1 MTVYEAKQKDL
12 LVENNELRTS
22 LAHVHRDISKALG
35 LSHHLTSH
43 SAKVPYLLCSKKK
56 NIQHTK
62 KRVKYIIGII
72 NLLYYENLM
81 QNTRKQSNFLLV
93 RSTLL

>member
-22 LAHVHRDISKALG
+22 LAHIHRDISKALG

-43 SAKVPYLLCSKKK
+43 SAKVPFLLCSKK

-62 KRVKYIIGII
+62 KKSQIY
-72 NLLYYENLM
+72 NWYNQLALL
-81 QNTRKQSNFLLV
+81 
-93 RSTLL
+93 